1 VKRLALLVL
10 LPLSVHA
17 DMITPSHNC
26 SKPVNRSQFASE
38 AEQATYRRQVNSY
51 RRCLSDF
58 VNQQNKEARMHS
70 EAARIAD
77 NELWPLIWAF

>member
-1 VKRLALLVL
+1 VKRLPLLALLPVA
-10 LPLSVHA
+10 VCA

-26 SKPVNRSQFASE
+26 SKPVNPSQFASE

-70 EAARIAD
+70 EAARIAG
-77 NELWPLIWAF
+77 NELKQIGP

>member
-26 SKPVNRSQFASE
+26 SKPVNRSQ
-38 AEQATYRRQVNSY
+38 TYRRQVNSY

-77 NELWPLIWAF
+77 NELKQIGP